1 MVHYSFIFPVVG
13 LFQLKSGGYLN
24 EQVVD
29 GIDAAQFRGQDPFPW
44 VNPQYFIAPERYQ
57 ALLDTMPDISQFRAF
72 FGKQRKH
79 GQASHDRY
87 TLDYEEG
94 MALSQPWT
102 DLISELRSSTYRK
115 LVCRM
120 LNVSDVRF
128 RFHWHF
134 TPNGGEVSPHCD
146 SKSKIGSQIFY
157 LNTENDWDSAWG
169 GETVVLDDGG
179 KFEPGTSPAFED
191 FVAEYPAQTLDNR
204 SLIFG
209 RRGNSWH
216 GVRRINCPQNSFRK
230 VFIVVFE
237 EVRPVHMAVKKFK
250 RLLRG
255 KPLVTEKEALM
266 Y

>member
-1 MVHYSFIFPVVG
+1 MNTSN
-13 LFQLKSGGYLN
+13 QQYLN
-24 EQVVD
+24 PAVLDAIDPAAFREQ
-29 GIDAAQFRGQDPFPW
+29 QPFPW
-44 VNPQYFIAPERYQ
+44 VNPQYFIRDECYGE
-57 ALLDTMPDISQFRAF
+57 LLDTMPDISCFRAF

-87 TLDYEEG
+87 VLDYEDG
-94 MALSQPWT
+94 MELSPAWAT
-102 DLISELRSSTYRK
+102 LVSELRSERYRD
-115 LVCRM
+115 LVCA
-120 LNVSDVRF
+120 LLDVSHVRF

-146 SKSKIGSQIFY
+146 SKGKIGSQIFY
-157 LNTENDWDSAWG
+157 LNTQEDWQWDWG

-179 KFEPGTSPAFED
+179 KFGPDSAPGFED
-191 FVAEYPAQTLDNR
+191 FVAEYPAQTRDNR

-216 GVRRINCPQNSFRK
+216 GVRRINCPENYFRK

-237 EVRPVHMAVKKFK
+237 EHRPLRMATKKLR
-250 RLLRG
+250 RLLTG
-255 KPLVTEKEALM
+255 KQLVTDKERLM

>member
-1 MVHYSFIFPVVG
+1 
-13 LFQLKSGGYLN
+13 LQLNTDSYLN
-24 EQVVD
+24 SQLMES
-29 GIDAAQFRGQDPFPW
+29 IDTAQFREQIPFPW
-44 VNPQYFIAPERYQ
+44 VNPQYFIEPERYP
-57 ALLDTMPDISQFRAF
+57 LLLESMPDISSFRAF

-94 MALSQPWT
+94 MLLSKPWDDFIT
-102 DLISELRSSTYRK
+102 ELRSDHYRNFVAR
-115 LVCRM
+115 L
-120 LNVSDVRF
+120 LNVSRVQF

-134 TPNGGEVSPHCD
+134 TPTGGEVSPHCD

-157 LNTENDWDSAWG
+157 LNTDEDWELSWG

-179 KFEPGTSPAFED
+179 KFEPNTSPAFED
-191 FVAEYPAQTLDNR
+191 FVAEIPAATPNNR

-216 GVRRINCPQNSFRK
+216 GVRRINCPEGRYRK

-237 EVRPVHMAVKKFK
+237 EVRPLHMAVKRFK
-250 RLLRG
+250 RLVLG
-255 KPLVTEKEALM
+255 KPLVTDKEALM

>member
-1 MVHYSFIFPVVG
+1 MET
-13 LFQLKSGGYLN
+13 KNYLN
-24 EQVVD
+24 KQAMEA
-29 GIDAAQFRGQDPFPW
+29 IDPRTFRAEKPFPW
-44 VNPQYFIAPERYQ
+44 VNPQDFILPDRYQ
-57 ALLDTMPDISQFRAF
+57 ELLDSMPELSKFHAS
-72 FGKQRKH
+72 FGVERKH

-87 TLDYEEG
+87 VLDYEEG
-94 MALSQPWT
+94 MELSEPWE
-102 DLISELRSSTYRK
+102 DFILELRSDSYRHFVAR
-115 LVCRM
+115 L
-120 LNVSDVRF
+120 LNVSSVRF

-146 SKSKIGSQIFY
+146 SITKIGSQIFY
-157 LNTENDWDSAWG
+157 LNTEEDWDHSWG

-179 KFEPGTSPAFED
+179 KIETGSSPEFDD
-191 FVAEYPAQTLDNR
+191 FIAEYTAETRGNR

-216 GVRRINCPQNSFRK
+216 GVRRINCPEDRYRK

-237 EVRPVHMAVKKFK
+237 ESRPVKMAFK
-250 RLLRG
+250 RLRRLARG

>member
-1 MVHYSFIFPVVG
+1 MA
-13 LFQLKSGGYLN
+13 YLN
-24 EQVVD
+24 SAVLD
-29 GIDAAQFRGQDPFPW
+29 SIDDAAFQAQDPYPW
-44 VNPQYFIAPERYQ
+44 VNPQGFIRPDRYGELLE
-57 ALLDTMPDISQFRAF
+57 ALPDVSQFRAF

-87 TLDYEEG
+87 VLDYERG
-94 MALSQPWT
+94 MPETIGPWR
-102 DLISELRSSTYRK
+102 DFAEELCGEEYRRF
-115 LVCRM
+115 VCRL
-120 LNVSDVRF
+120 LNVKDVRF

-146 SKSKIGSQIFY
+146 SKGKIGSHIFY
-157 LNTENDWDSAWG
+157 LNTESDWQWNWG

-179 KFEPGTSPAFED
+179 KITPDNAPSFDD
-191 FVAEYPAQTLDNR
+191 FVAQYPAETRDNR

-216 GVRRINCPQNSFRK
+216 GVRRINCPENYYRK

-237 EVRPVHMAVKKFK
+237 EYRPMHMALK
-250 RLLRG
+250 RARRVLTG
-255 KPLVTEKEALM
+255 KERVTHKESLM

>member
-1 MVHYSFIFPVVG
+1 MHFLNQAVLDAIG
-13 LFQLKSGGYLN
+13 TGDFQQQTPY
-24 EQVVD
+24 
-29 GIDAAQFRGQDPFPW
+29 PW
-44 VNPQYFIAPERYQ
+44 VNPQYFILPEPYRE
-57 ALLDTMPDISQFRAF
+57 LLATMPDLAQFRAF

-87 TLDYEEG
+87 VLDYEDG
-94 MALSQPWT
+94 MELAPTWQAFV
-102 DLISELRSSTYRK
+102 DELRGPVYRRF
-115 LVCRM
+115 VCR
-120 LNVSDVRF
+120 LLGVSDVRF

-146 SKSKIGSQIFY
+146 SKGKIGSQIFY
-157 LNTENDWDSAWG
+157 LNTEQDWNPAWG

-179 KFEPGTSPAFED
+179 RIAPDNAPGFED
-191 FVAEYPAQTLDNR
+191 FVAEFPAETSDNR

-216 GVRRINCPQNSFRK
+216 GVRRITCPDGYYRK

-237 EVRPVHMAVKKFK
+237 EHRPLRMALKKTR
-250 RLLRG
+250 RLLTG
-255 KPLVTEKEALM
+255 QPLVTHKESLM

>member
-1 MVHYSFIFPVVG
+1 MSYLDSAVLDSIDPQEFHNRDPYPWTNPQGIIRPERY
-13 LFQLKSGGYLN
+13 LELLKSMPELS
-24 EQVVD
+24 
-29 GIDAAQFRGQDPFPW
+29 QFRG
-44 VNPQYFIAPERYQ
+44 
-57 ALLDTMPDISQFRAF
+57 F

-87 TLDYEEG
+87 VLDYERG
-94 MALSQPWT
+94 MSLTDPWREFAE
-102 DLISELRSSTYRK
+102 ELCGDGYRK
-115 LVCRM
+115 FVCRL

-134 TPNGGEVSPHCD
+134 TPDGGEVSPHCD
-146 SKSKIGSQIFY
+146 SKGKIGSQIFY
-157 LNTENDWDSAWG
+157 LNTEDDWRRDWG

-179 KFEPGTSPAFED
+179 NIGPDNAPAFED
-191 FVAEYPAQTLDNR
+191 FIAEYPAETRENR

-216 GVRRINCPQNSFRK
+216 GVRRINCPENYYRK

-237 EVRPVHMAVKKFK
+237 EHRPLHMVLKKARRMLK
-250 RLLRG
+250 GQELA
-255 KPLVTEKEALM
+255 TYKEGLM